1 MKFRPQR
8 GSLHDAMK
16 EAVEVP
22 DRPALIAHLQAIHA
36 ETARYEGGP
45 VIRDDT
51 VRVEKYGREI
61 DARIGWDT
69 HIVMIDGWGPAGF
82 TDGPC

>member
-1 MKFRPQR
+1 MMFRPQR

-16 EAVEVP
+16 EAVQLP
-22 DRPALIAHLQAIHA
+22 DRAALIAHLQAIHSGF
-36 ETARYEGGP
+36 EEGP
-45 VIRDDT
+45 VIADET
-51 VRVEKYGREI
+51 VRVEKYGRGI
-61 DARIGWDT
+61 DTRIGWDT

>member
-16 EAVEVP
+16 EVVELP
-22 DRPALIAHLQAIHA
+22 DRAALLDHLRRIHEPIADFVSA
-36 ETARYEGGP
+36 P
-45 VIRDDT
+45 DIREES
-51 VRVEKYGREI
+51 VRVEKYGHGI
-61 DARIGWDT
+61 DERIGWDT

-82 TDGPC
+82 TDGPT